1 MPPVHHEANTQ
12 CNHSFLQHLNLTS
25 HLCHWTETRA
35 LGKNKLKRERS
46 QLADAGWL
54 KHVAL
59 LL

>member
-35 LGKNKLKRERS
+35 LGKNKLKRERP